1 MSRAGHL
8 CIFLKEM
15 NTNILKSEHIN
26 EETSALGQDN
36 MQIPGGTSE
45 DDGPESTEQLD
56 TLDKV
61 SGEPGQIL
69 FDL

>member
-1 MSRAGHL
+1 MD
-8 CIFLKEM
+8 I
-15 NTNILKSEHIN
+15 NTLKSEHIN

-36 MQIPGGTSE
+36 MQIPGGKSDE
-45 DDGPESTEQLD
+45 DGTESTEQD

-61 SGEPGQIL
+61 SIEHGEPGQIL